1 MWYNLV
7 HHVLQSAFQATSSSR
22 LIAAMA
28 RRKPAIELIYDAVQQ
43 CSLLRGRQ
51 MQPSEIEMAR
61 L

>member
-28 RRKPAIELIYDAVQQ
+28 RRKPGIELIYDAVQ
-43 CSLLRGRQ
+43 LTAWPADAAFLK
-51 MQPSEIEMAR
+51 
-61 L
+61 